1 MDRKDWLSYN
11 KKNIGWGVG
20 IGVMTILM
28 LSYWL
33 ISKP

>member
-1 MDRKDWLSYN
+1 MDRKDWFSYN

-33 ISKP
+33 IS